1 MLSFWHSPDPK
12 GDTVTDAHRALH
24 ETAAAWAAD
33 GFGQFEVVGPDAH
46 AFVNR
51 VTTVDISTLA
61 PGRFADAL
69 MLRDDATILGRV
81 TVYRFPDRVM
91 LLVEAAQRAA
101 TWQELV
107 DRKRGNIRLRDISDD
122 VGVTVVRGPAAAT
135 RLATLLEPMPT
146 ERGDVRTARLAGV
159 DVFAARAGTDAPD
172 GIDLYC
178 RVRDVASLRSAIARL
193 AIPFATDADWELFRL
208 ERGVA
213 RVGIEIAPDDTP
225 IEAGLDA
232 LVAQGKGAP
241 FPGEVA
247 LAGRRRTGPIKR
259 LVGVQVAGDVVPA
272 VGAEVRVN
280 GRVVDRLRSAARSPR
295 AGVIGMTAVPVGADP
310 VGTPLEIVD
319 GGRVLA
325 ATVAARPFTSGG
337 VS

>member
-51 VTTVDISTLA
+51 VTTADLSSLA
-61 PGRFADAL
+61 PGRVAEAL
-69 MLRDDATILGRV
+69 MLRDDASILGRV

-91 LLVEAAQRAA
+91 LVVEQAQRAA
-101 TWQELV
+101 AWQEVV

-122 VGVTVVRGPAAAT
+122 VGVTVVRGPATASRIAS
-135 RLATLLEPMPT
+135 LLEPMPS
-146 ERGDVRTARLAGV
+146 ERGEVRTARLAGV
-159 DVFAARAGTDAPD
+159 DVFAARTVADGPD
-172 GIDLYC
+172 GLDLYC
-178 RVRDVASLRSAIARL
+178 RVRDLVSLRSALARL
-193 AIPFATDADWELFRL
+193 AIPFATDADWELYRL
-208 ERGVA
+208 ECGVA
-213 RVGIEIAPDDTP
+213 RVGIEIAPEDTP

-232 LVAQGKGAP
+232 LVAQAKGAP

-247 LAGRRRTGPIKR
+247 LAARRRTGPIKR
-259 LVGVQVAGDVVPA
+259 LVGLRIAGAVVPPI
-272 VGAEVRVN
+272 GAKVRVN
-280 GRVVDRLRSAARSPR
+280 GRVLDRLRSVGASPR
-295 AGVIGMTAVPVGADP
+295 VGLIGMTAVPVGADL
-310 VGTPLEIVD
+310 VGTPVEILAGD
-319 GGRVLA
+319 QILA
-325 ATVAARPFTSGG
+325 AVVAARPFQVGG

>member
-1 MLSFWHSPDPK
+1 M
-12 GDTVTDAHRALH
+12 TDAHRALH

-51 VTTVDISTLA
+51 VTTADLSALA
-61 PGRFADAL
+61 PGRVAEAL

-91 LLVEAAQRAA
+91 LLVEAAQRVAA
-101 TWQELV
+101 WQELV

-122 VGVTVVRGPAAAT
+122 VGVTVVRGSATAARVAS
-135 RLATLLEPMPT
+135 LLEPMPT
-146 ERGDVRTARLAGV
+146 ERGEVRTARFAGV
-159 DVFAARAGTDAPD
+159 DVFAARTVAEGPD

-178 RVRDVASLRSAIARL
+178 RVRDLASLRSAIARL
-193 AIPFATDADWELFRL
+193 AIPFATDADWELYRL

-213 RVGIEIAPDDTP
+213 RVGIEIAPEDTP

-247 LAGRRRTGPIKR
+247 LAARRRTGPIKR
-259 LVGVQVAGDVVPA
+259 LVGVRVAGEAVPP

-280 GRVVDRLRSAARSPR
+280 GRVVDRLRSIGRSPR
-295 AGVIGMTAVPVGADP
+295 VGIIGMTAVPVGADP
-310 VGTPLEIVD
+310 IDTPVEILVGDQV
-319 GGRVLA
+319 VA
-325 ATVAARPFTSGG
+325 AVVAARPFQVGG
-337 VS
+337 VT